1 MSTVHVGSHTH
12 TATYVAT
19 NLLRSLRQLLTAAGL
34 DPGKFMSSWSLWED
48 GVAHWLSQR
57 SLESLV
63 LEIYDPADAVNDFR
77 GRFDFTLDYSYGGDG
92 DLWIDP
98 DTIAFTVMKSGSYPS
113 SCRYRLVATTASWA
127 TDPPTGTWILVSL
140 RSTEGFTRHNV
151 GTSVAGGSTAAS
163 LSYYR
168 KAV

>member
-1 MSTVHVGSHTH
+1 MSIVHVGSHTH
-12 TATYVAT
+12 TTTYVAT

-34 DPGKFMSSWSLWED
+34 DPAKFMSTWSIWED

-57 SLESLV
+57 GLEALV
-63 LEIYDPADAVNDFR
+63 LEIYDPADAVNDMR

-98 DTIAFTVMKSGSYPS
+98 EIIAFTVMKNGSYPS
-113 SCRYRLVATTASWA
+113 SCQYRLVAMTASWA
-127 TDPPTGTWILVSL
+127 TDPPTGTWTSVSL
-140 RSTEGFTRHNV
+140 RSTDGFTRHNA
-151 GTSVAGGSTAAS
+151 GTCVAGGSTAAS

-168 KAV
+168 KAA